1 MKFFKSGRKVC
12 KTMTDLFTRLQRNEE
27 GSYVVEAVI
36 LLGIMIALGMIFSDY
51 LYIFA
56 WDIFEAIFW

>member
-1 MKFFKSGRKVC
+1 
-12 KTMTDLFTRLQRNEE
+12 MTDLFTRLQRNEE